1 MTRARRALLPLL
13 LLAAPA
19 ASAQSSLDDIQATLR
34 NGQAFR
40 ATQLV
45 APLLTSPRTRTPEV
59 LIVAA
64 EAAAGWEGWSTVRRL
79 LDTVPWLD
87 GRFDRLGRRLLAEA
101 ALADDKVPEALL
113 HARAAVTPT
122 LMPREDA
129 EQGRRLAL
137 LARTHERLGQ
147 WDSAAVHYHAAAAR
161 LPLLR
166 DWLLLRAAGVTA
178 DSAVRA
184 RDYAAITL
192 APARQRIGPTEA
204 LAWSRADD
212 RLRAAREYA
221 ASGANGS
228 AIRMRWESTT
238 EPATRTALVVELL
251 GLARQTQSVV
261 QAREALEMLQRYD
274 PALSRDDQLFVA
286 RRAASVNRHA
296 QAAAMF
302 ARLDASAAVEA
313 EDRYRWAESL
323 AETGKWRAAAAQ
335 FRRIT
340 SGSLAGRAAY
350 GAARADL
357 RDGKSSAA
365 IAALKRLVERFPD
378 DLEGTGNALYLLGDL
393 ELDAGRPDAA
403 RARFVELGAKH
414 AASTFGQR
422 GILLA
427 ALIAHAGG
435 ESGVAARELAE
446 ALDGKRLT
454 GIDADAGRYWLG
466 KIRDALGERAAAHA
480 MWRDL
485 LANGPESYYA
495 VRAAVR
501 LDTIP
506 WRVAPPPPMMPIP
519 TLEALR
525 RVAELERLG
534 MDFEARLELDHLVSA
549 PATVTAM
556 LSVGEELLVAGQP
569 ARATQLGR
577 RALAAGAPRDGAL
590 WRLLYPLPY
599 EEALRA
605 AATRDKVD
613 PYLAASVIRQESAF
627 QPRATSATDARG
639 LMQVMPATGRDLART
654 FKVADFDAAML
665 WIPDLNVSF
674 GMRHFAEALSRYP
687 ETERALAAYNAGGT
701 RVARWSRTLLS
712 GPSTAA
718 DPTSTPLP
726 DVELFVERIPYAET
740 RGYVRAIVRNVAVYR
755 MLYGEPRPAS
765 SEQR

>member
-1 MTRARRALLPLL
+1 MRTRALLTIV

-19 ASAQSSLDDIQATLR
+19 VSAQSSLDDIQATLR

-45 APLLTSPRTRTPEV
+45 APLLASPRTRTPEV
-59 LIVAA
+59 LLVAA
-64 EAAAGWEGWSTVRRL
+64 EAAAGWEGWGTVRRL
-79 LDTVPWLD
+79 LEDAPWLD

-101 ALADDKVPEALL
+101 AMAEDKVPEALA
-113 HARAAVTPT
+113 HARAAASPT

-129 EQGRRLAL
+129 EQGRRLVL
-137 LARTHERLGQ
+137 LARAHERLAQ
-147 WDSAAVHYHAAAAR
+147 WDSAAVHYHAAAGR
-161 LPLLR
+161 MPLLR
-166 DWLLLRAAGVTA
+166 DWLLLRAAGVTR

-184 RDYAAITL
+184 RDHAAITL
-192 APARQRIGPTEA
+192 APARARIGPTEA
-204 LAWSRADD
+204 LAWNRAGEKM
-212 RLRAAREYA
+212 RAAREYT
-221 ASGANGS
+221 ASGAAGS
-228 AIRMRWESTT
+228 ALRMRWEATT
-238 EPATRTALVVELL
+238 DDASRTGLVVELL
-251 GLARQTQSVV
+251 GLARQTQRVV
-261 QAREALEMLQRYD
+261 QAREALEMLQRYN
-274 PALSRDDQLFVA
+274 PALSREDQLFVA
-286 RRAASVNRHA
+286 RRAAQVNRHA

-302 ARLDASAAVEA
+302 TRLDATDALGP

-323 AETGKWRAAAAQ
+323 AESGTWSAAATQ

-340 SGSLAGRAAY
+340 SGPLAGRAAY

-357 RDGKSSAA
+357 RDGKSTAA

-378 DLEGTGNALYLLGDL
+378 DVEGTGNALYLLGDL

-403 RARFVELGAKH
+403 RLLFARLGAKH
-414 AASTFGQR
+414 ATSSFGQR
-422 GILLA
+422 GILVA
-427 ALIAHAGG
+427 ALIAHARG
-435 ESGVAARELAE
+435 ESGVAAREVAA
-446 ALDGKRLT
+446 ALDAGRLT
-454 GIDADAGRYWLG
+454 GVDADAGRYWLG
-466 KIRDALGERAAAHA
+466 RVRDALGERSSA
-480 MWRDL
+480 RDAFRTL

-501 LDTIP
+501 LDTLP
-506 WRVAPPPPMMPIP
+506 WRVAAPPPLMPIP

-525 RVAELERLG
+525 RVADLERLG
-534 MDFEARLELDHLVSA
+534 LAFEARLELDHLVSA
-549 PATVTAM
+549 PTSVAAM
-556 LSVGEELLVAGQP
+556 LAVGEELLVAGQP

-599 EEALRA
+599 ENALRA

-613 PYLAASVIRQESAF
+613 PFLAASVIRQESAF

-654 FKVADFDAAML
+654 LKVADFDAAML
-665 WIPDLNVSF
+665 WIPDLNLSF

-701 RVARWSRTLLS
+701 RVVRWSRTLLS
-712 GPSTAA
+712 GPATAA
-718 DPTSTPLP
+718 DPTTAPLP

-740 RGYVRAIVRNVAVYR
+740 RGYVRAIVRNVAVYG
-755 MLYGEPRPAS
+755 MIYG
-765 SEQR
+765 Q

>member
-1 MTRARRALLPLL
+1 MTRAPFALVSLFLL
-13 LLAAPA
+13 VAPA

-45 APLLTSPRTRTPEV
+45 APLLASPRTRTPEV

-79 LDTVPWLD
+79 IENAPWLD
-87 GRFDRLGRRLLAEA
+87 GRFDRLGRRLLAET
-101 ALADDKVPEALL
+101 ALAEGKPTEALV

-122 LMPREDA
+122 LMPRDDA
-129 EQGRRLAL
+129 ELGRRLAL
-137 LARTHERLGQ
+137 LARTHERLSQ

-166 DWLLLRAAGVTA
+166 DWLLLRAAGVTR

-184 RDYAAITL
+184 GDYAAITL
-192 APARQRIGPTEA
+192 TPARARIGPTEA
-204 LAWSRADD
+204 LAWNRANEK
-212 RLRAAREYA
+212 LRAAREYT

-228 AIRMRWESTT
+228 ALRMRWE
-238 EPATRTALVVELL
+238 ATPDAASRTALVVELL
-251 GLARQTQSVV
+251 GLARQTQTVV

-286 RRAASVNRHA
+286 RRAASVNRNA

-302 ARLDASAAVEA
+302 AKLDAASAVDA

-323 AETGKWRAAAAQ
+323 AETGNWSAAAAQ

-340 SGSLAGRAAY
+340 TGSLAGRAAY

-365 IAALKRLVERFPD
+365 ITALKRLVERFPD

-403 RARFVELGAKH
+403 RARFAELGAKH
-414 AASTFGQR
+414 AASSFGQR

-427 ALIAHAGG
+427 ALIAHARG
-435 ESGVAARELAE
+435 ESGVAARELSE
-446 ALDGKRLT
+446 ALDGNRLT

-466 KIRDALGERAAAHA
+466 RIRDALGERASARTA
-480 MWRDL
+480 WRTL

-495 VRAAVR
+495 VRAAAR
-501 LDTIP
+501 LDTVP
-506 WRVAPPPPMMPIP
+506 WQVSPPPPMMPIP

-534 MDFEARLELDHLVSA
+534 FDFEARLELDHLVSA
-549 PATVTAM
+549 PSTVAAM
-556 LSVGEELLVAGQP
+556 LAVGEELLVAGQP

-599 EEALRA
+599 EDALRA
-605 AATRDKVD
+605 AAARDKVD
-613 PYLAASVIRQESAF
+613 PFLAASVIRQESAF
-627 QPRATSATDARG
+627 QPRATSPTDARG
-639 LMQVMPATGRDLART
+639 LMQIMPATGRDLART
-654 FKVADFDAAML
+654 FRVADFDPAML
-665 WIPDLNVSF
+665 WIPDLNLSF
-674 GMRHFAEALSRYP
+674 GMRHFAEGISRYP
-687 ETERALAAYNAGGT
+687 EVERALAGYNAGGS
-701 RVARWSRTLLS
+701 RVQRWSRTLLS

-718 DPTSTPLP
+718 DPTAAPLP

-740 RGYVRAIVRNVAVYR
+740 RGYVRAIVRNVTVYQTD
-755 MLYGEPRPAS
+755 LW
-765 SEQR
+765 